1 LNSKFGEI
9 EAQNARDLKS
19 DDPVVRENAECSRL
33 VMTTGIRP
41 GSEEDTGAKVKAYG
55 ATTLKGEHVVVE
67 EDGRVYLRFTGKKG
81 VNLNI
86 EVTDKGTAEM
96 LARRAESAG
105 ADGQLFP
112 KVSDQSLREYSH
124 TLDGGGFK
132 TKDMRTALGTREAG
146 DQVNAMPAPKNAKEY
161 QKSVMAV
168 AKRVAARLGNTPT
181 VALQSYIHP
190 AVFTGWRA
198 AAGV

>member
-1 LNSKFGEI
+1 
-9 EAQNARDLKS
+9 
-19 DDPVVRENAECSRL
+19 
-33 VMTTGIRP
+33 MTTGIRP

-67 EDGRVYLRFTGKKG
+67 DGRTYLRFTGKKG
-81 VNLNI
+81 VSLNI

-96 LARRAESAG
+96 LARRAAESG
-105 ADGQLFP
+105 PDGQLFP

-146 DQVNAMPAPKNAKEY
+146 DQVNTMPAPNNAKEY

-190 AVFTGWRA
+190 CVFSAWRVS
-198 AAGV
+198 AGI